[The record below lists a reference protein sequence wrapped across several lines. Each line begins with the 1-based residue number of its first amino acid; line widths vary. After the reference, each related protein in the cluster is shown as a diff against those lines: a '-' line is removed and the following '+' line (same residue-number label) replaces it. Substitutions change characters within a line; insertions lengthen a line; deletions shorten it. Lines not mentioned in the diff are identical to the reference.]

1 MFELSPDNN
10 LLPAVDQ
17 EIVGTLHN
25 EYTVLQS
32 VCVVESKFKHMAILN
47 TQTVNLS
54 FLLWSVTLL

>member
-54 FLLWSVTLL
+54 FLL